1 MFCFQ
6 CEQTARTDSGA
17 GCASTKG
24 VCGKD
29 EATADLQDVLIYQLK
44 GIGQYASRLHALG
57 KPDAAAD
64 SFILY
69 GLFTTLTNVNF
80 NRARFVDLIAE
91 AARIRDR
98 LRGAYEQAAPRRRS
112 DAGKADWTRR
122 FYPSGS
128 ARRSLGASER
138 RQRAR
143 RD

>member
-6 CEQTARTDSGA
+6 CEQTAKSDAGA

-44 GIGQYASRLHALG
+44 GIGQYSARLHARN

-69 GLFTTLTNVNF
+69 AMFTTLTNVNF
-80 NRARFVDLIAE
+80 NRARFADMIAE
-91 AARIRDR
+91 AARIRDQ
-98 LRGAYEQAAPRRRS
+98 L
-112 DAGKADWTRR
+112 
-122 FYPSGS
+122 
-128 ARRSLGASER
+128 
-138 RQRAR
+138 
-143 RD
+143 